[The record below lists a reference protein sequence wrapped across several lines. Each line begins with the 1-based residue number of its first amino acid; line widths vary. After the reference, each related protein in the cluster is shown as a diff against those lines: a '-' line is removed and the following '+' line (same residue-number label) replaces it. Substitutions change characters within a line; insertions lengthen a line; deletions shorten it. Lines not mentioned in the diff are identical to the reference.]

1 MFALLL
7 GNTLHRYGNC
17 DFIIGSVA
25 EIERLWSFADAYL
38 DGDRNKTTPLLFE
51 AMIFLRYNREFWNEK
66 TIVKA
71 LKIVKENR
79 MSARS
84 SGMVAEDD
92 LYVETHD
99 LNEEITAP

>member
-1 MFALLL
+1 
-7 GNTLHRYGNC
+7 
-17 DFIIGSVA
+17 
-25 EIERLWSFADAYL
+25 
-38 DGDRNKTTPLLFE
+38 
-51 AMIFLRYNREFWNEK
+51 MIFLRYNREFWNEK

>member
-1 MFALLL
+1 MHA
-7 GNTLHRYGNC
+7 R
-17 DFIIGSVA
+17 SVLQT
-25 EIERLWSFADAYL
+25 ITRTTQLS
-38 DGDRNKTTPLLFE
+38 DRISCN
-51 AMIFLRYNREFWNEK
+51 
-66 TIVKA
+66 IVKA